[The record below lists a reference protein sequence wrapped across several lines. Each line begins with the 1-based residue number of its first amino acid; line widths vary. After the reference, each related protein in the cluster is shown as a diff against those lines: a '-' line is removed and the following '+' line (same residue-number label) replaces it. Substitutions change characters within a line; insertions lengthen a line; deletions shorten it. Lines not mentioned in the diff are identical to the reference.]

1 MLKDPGGATRYHASE
16 MTKFR
21 ARAPSPPP
29 AAGRGINGIPSGSEG
44 GRAHALASGPYDWTS
59 LTTAEA
65 FMQIDEG
72 PILPFLM
79 ASSQRR
85 CEWRSA
91 APSAGTFHPAAS
103 QRAADGDM
111 EQVLIQWELELQA
124 PHSRCISTQP
134 AGVLSIRCQP
144 PGVKVMEEN
153 EGGSKTRH

>member
-103 QRAADGDM
+103 QRAA
-111 EQVLIQWELELQA
+111 
-124 PHSRCISTQP
+124 
-134 AGVLSIRCQP
+134 
-144 PGVKVMEEN
+144 
-153 EGGSKTRH
+153 GGSGDVPFASVSTESDVNGGGEEQTHQSGGPRASSASDVSLLESK